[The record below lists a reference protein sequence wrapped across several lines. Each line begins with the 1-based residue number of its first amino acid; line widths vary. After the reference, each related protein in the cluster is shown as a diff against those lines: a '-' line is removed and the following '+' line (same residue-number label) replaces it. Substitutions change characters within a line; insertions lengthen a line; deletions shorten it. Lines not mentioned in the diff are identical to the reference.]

1 MQGIGEWDT
10 AVKKIADDDEALDF
24 MPLNQ
29 VSDAIKVRLAL
40 ALWHGDAMGSECGG
54 FSKVDI
60 GKHQSVAGGP
70 ERGPFGKQYKF
81 FASENNLPR
90 SFFKHG

>member
-10 AVKKIADDDEALDF
+10 AVKKIADDDEVLDF

-40 ALWHGDAMGSECGG
+40 ALWHGDAVGSECGG

-60 GKHQSVAGGP
+60 GKH
-70 ERGPFGKQYKF
+70 
-81 FASENNLPR
+81 
-90 SFFKHG
+90 